1 MRIPVQIAI
10 IGILVLLALPV
21 RGQERVLVSA
31 YDAMQANGVVVISN
45 NQNFFGVRFLIYR
58 QGAGVE
64 SNVLGPDFGV
74 HASDGSFARLQWKSE
89 FDDKTPVVLRW
100 GRIGKRMIAGQLSA
114 PASVRVAVESY
125 RPWEGSE
132 SWGAF
137 SVQSDRRTIYGEQ
150 IQATSPGLRRML
162 LRIDRTGI
170 GAANFN
176 NLAGMR
182 EMLSKEGHPQ
192 QTSAELVVGRF
203 AALSFDLSQ
212 NQSIGFLLV
221 LGDDFDAMDRE
232 ATKMMQRP
240 VPELLDKAE
249 KDYEATRPFSA
260 GALGDSLD
268 IVTRALNWNRFYWA
282 EKNLELIA
290 PQKLATGAAA
300 EAEPLVALGMNTFF
314 GATMGAMLDG
324 PAASATMH
332 ALLEGQLSDGRV
344 PLRRFPLTPPK
355 GEAALTSGRTMLPI
369 GAMCVWRVYLA
380 TRDLELLAWAYPRL
394 KQWNEWW
401 TAERADGIAWRDG
414 NADGLLEHGY
424 DSEAEQGA
432 LGARML
438 SNEAKRKLAFSESG
452 LDDRPQWNGA
462 ADAAATDG
470 NGKEGAKSDAVKF
483 NDRSRTLELTTVGLN
498 SLYAA
503 DTEMLSMIAR
513 ELGLSAEAGQWQAK
527 YERIRTNINLK
538 LWSEEDKLYLN
549 RHWDGR
555 FSKRLS
561 IESFFPLFAGLA
573 DEERAKQLLEVLR
586 DPKRFGFQLPM
597 PSISREDP
605 VFDGR
610 TPARGASFAPY
621 DYLLYLGLKRYGFLE
636 EAAELARRSNQ
647 AALASHQKTGRLPDS
662 LPSVENTGPESEM
675 ARDKNA
681 FAGLYL
687 WFAVEELI
695 TIDPWAGLCFGTT
708 VVPEESRLERI
719 QFTGAS
725 FDVIAGPKR
734 TVIRRGDK
742 IEVECEGPV
751 RLRSYRSAD
760 HAIGF
765 LLETKEQVRLLV
777 PASEGRK
784 ITVSVNEKV
793 LGSTSAGASA
803 SFKVPAGMH
812 KVLIVK

>member
-1 MRIPVQIAI
+1 MRIPALTAI
-10 IGILVLLALPV
+10 IGVLVFLALPV
-21 RGQERVLVSA
+21 LGQDRVLVSA
-31 YDAMQANGVVVISN
+31 YDAMQANGIVVISN
-45 NQNFFGVRFLIYR
+45 NQNFFGIRFLVYR
-58 QGAGVE
+58 PGAGVE
-64 SNVLGPDFGV
+64 SNVLAPDFGV

-100 GRIGKRMIAGQLSA
+100 GRIGKRMIVGQLSA
-114 PASVRVAVESY
+114 PAGVRVALETY

-137 SVQSDRRTIYGEQ
+137 SVQIDRRTIYGEQ

-162 LRIDRTGI
+162 LRTDRTGI

-176 NLAGMR
+176 NLASMR
-182 EMLSKEGHPQ
+182 EMLSKEGHAQ

-203 AALSFDLSQ
+203 ATLSFDLSQ
-212 NQSIGFLLV
+212 NPSIGFLLL

-232 ATKMMQRP
+232 AVKTLQRP
-240 VPELLDKAE
+240 VPELLEKAE

-260 GALGDSLD
+260 GALGDSLE

-290 PQKLATGAAA
+290 PQRLPAGAAA
-300 EAEPLVALGMNTFF
+300 EAEPLVALGMNTFLA
-314 GATMGAMLDG
+314 ATMGALLDG
-324 PAASATMH
+324 AAASATMH
-332 ALLEGQLSDGRV
+332 ALLEGQLPDGRV
-344 PLRRFPLTPPK
+344 PLRRYPLAHPK
-355 GEAALTSGRTMLPI
+355 GEAALTSGRTMLPV
-369 GAMCVWRVYLA
+369 GAMCVWRVYMA

-401 TAERADGIAWRDG
+401 TAERPDGIAWRDG

-452 LDDRPQWNGA
+452 LDDRPQWNGGEP
-462 ADAAATDG
+462 AATDS
-470 NGKEGAKSDAVKF
+470 NGKESAKSDAVKF
-483 NDRSRTLELTTVGLN
+483 NDRTRTLEFTTVGLN

-503 DTEMLSMIAR
+503 DTEMLGMIAR
-513 ELGLSAEAGQWQAK
+513 ELGLSAEASQWQAK

-555 FSKRLS
+555 FSKRLT
-561 IESFFPLFAGLA
+561 IENFFPLFAGLA
-573 DEERAKQLLEVLR
+573 DEEHANLLLEALR
-586 DPKRFGFQLPM
+586 DPKRFGFQQSM

-605 VFDGR
+605 IFDGR
-610 TPARGASFAPY
+610 SLARGASFAAY
-621 DYLLYLGLKRYGFLE
+621 DYLLYLGLKRYDFLE

-647 AALASHQKTGRLPDS
+647 AARAMHQKTGRLPDS
-662 LPSVENTGPESEM
+662 LPSVETAGAESES
-675 ARDKNA
+675 ARDRNA

-687 WFAVEELI
+687 WFAVEELM

-708 VVPEESRLERI
+708 SVSEESRLERI
-719 QFTGAS
+719 LFSDAS

-734 TVIRRGDK
+734 TIIRRGDK

-751 RLRSYRSAD
+751 RLRGYRSAD

-784 ITVSVNEKV
+784 ITISVDEKV

-803 SFKVPAGMH
+803 SFKVPAGTH